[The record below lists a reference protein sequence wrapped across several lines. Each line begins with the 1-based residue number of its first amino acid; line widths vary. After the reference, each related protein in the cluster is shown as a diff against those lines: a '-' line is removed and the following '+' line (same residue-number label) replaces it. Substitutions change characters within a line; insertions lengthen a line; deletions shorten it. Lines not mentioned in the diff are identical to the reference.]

1 MKDAVFS
8 SILTVNFSLSNEK
21 AGRAKGSPTGS
32 SPTGSCNGVYAVTL
46 QEKRARRNSRR
57 GRGVYCFMAKLGL

>member
-46 QEKRARRNSRR
+46 QEKRARSILLYGKARFV
-57 GRGVYCFMAKLGL
+57 GYQ